1 MKTVLLIDD
10 EPELS
15 ELLQFLFKQFHYQVV
30 VFPAT
35 VPVAKVREVNPAIIV
50 LDNNFR
56 RSTDIGFCLQL
67 KNDPETS
74 RIPILLLSANDNLG
88 QITRDSRADGY
99 LEKPFDISALQGTVQ
114 KILTRPNVP
123 AA

>member
-15 ELLQFLFKQFHYQVV
+15 ELLQFLFKQFHYRVIV
-30 VFPAT
+30 SPGT
-35 VPVAKVREVNPAIIV
+35 VSVAKAREINPTIIV

-56 RSTDIGFCLQL
+56 RYTDIGFCLQL

-74 RIPILLLSANDNLG
+74 HIPILLLSANDNWG
-88 QITRDSRADGY
+88 QITRDSMADGY
-99 LEKPFDISALQGTVQ
+99 LEKPFDISALQGTME
-114 KILTRPNVP
+114 KILTRANIP